1 MAMFSALK
9 RVVRENIACSR
20 DRVAAHGVAGA
31 AQTVSDLAS
40 EMDSLPNFK
49 TQRHSQTLL

>member
-9 RVVRENIACSR
+9 RVVRENIACSSGR
-20 DRVAAHGVAGA
+20 AAARGVPGA
-31 AQTVSDLAS
+31 AQTVSNLAS
-40 EMDSLPNFK
+40 AMDSLPNFK